1 MKWKSSHVSSSLSW
15 KPDSRNMDS
24 TTSASWALDRQLL
37 EISMKD
43 LELQVGEPLDSYKG
57 PKA

>member
-1 MKWKSSHVSSSLSW
+1 MKWKSSQVSSSLSW
-15 KPDSRNMDS
+15 NPDSRNIDS

-43 LELQVGEPLDSYKG
+43 LEE
-57 PKA
+57 